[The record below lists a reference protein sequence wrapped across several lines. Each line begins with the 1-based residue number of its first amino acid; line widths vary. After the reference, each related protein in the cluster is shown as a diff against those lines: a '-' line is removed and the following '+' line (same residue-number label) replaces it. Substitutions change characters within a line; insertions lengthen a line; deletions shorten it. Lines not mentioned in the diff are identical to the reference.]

1 MHTYM
6 DRVSQSHAL
15 PDSAGAA
22 RQLEGW
28 DTNADNPVIINGYS
42 QGGGAAAAA
51 AGS

>member
-6 DRVSQSHAL
+6 DRVSQAHAVL
-15 PDSAGAA
+15 DSDRAA

-28 DTNADNPVIINGYS
+28 DINADNPVIINGYS